1 MACKR
6 MFDKSIIENDWF
18 MDLSMSS
25 KALYFLLGM
34 EADDE

>member
-1 MACKR
+1 MASKR

-18 MDLSMSS
+18 MDLSMAA